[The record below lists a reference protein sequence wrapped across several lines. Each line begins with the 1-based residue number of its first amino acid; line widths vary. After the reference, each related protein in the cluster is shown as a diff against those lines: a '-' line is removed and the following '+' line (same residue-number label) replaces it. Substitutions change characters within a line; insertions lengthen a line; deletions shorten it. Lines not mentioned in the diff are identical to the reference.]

1 LGRPSSSLALARARS
16 VSTAGRELAVTHTT
30 VARRIQALEETLNTR
45 LFDRLPS
52 GYAMTQAGEQLH
64 QRALAMEERSQAV
77 VRQVFGLDTQ
87 LQGNLTLTA
96 AYDVLSRLVV
106 PH

>member
-1 LGRPSSSLALARARS
+1 
-16 VSTAGRELAVTHTT
+16 
-30 VARRIQALEETLNTR
+30 
-45 LFDRLPS
+45 
-52 GYAMTQAGEQLH
+52 MTQAGEQLH